1 MLKVDLGQLERKGRI
16 RIDETVPAGDPLLE
30 MTGLKLAGGLDVRL
44 EAGQVGKD
52 VLVRGRL
59 RGEALL
65 DCRRCLKAV
74 QKSFD
79 EGVTFLYRAG
89 VTATEAEA
97 EEVYPLPERVREID
111 LTEAIRE
118 HVILAVP
125 LYPLCSEACRGL
137 CPRCGTNLNEGACS
151 CEAVTMDPRWAALRQ
166 SSE

>member
-16 RIDETVPAGDPLLE
+16 RIDETVPAEDPLLE
-30 MTGLKLAGGLDVRL
+30 ASGLELAGGLDVGL
-44 EAGQVGKD
+44 VVSQAGKD

-65 DCRRCLKAV
+65 ECRRCLKAV
-74 QKSFD
+74 RKGFD
-79 EGVTFLYRAG
+79 EEVTLLYRAG

-97 EEVYPLPERVREID
+97 EEVYPLPERAREID
-111 LTEAIRE
+111 LSPAIRE

-125 LYPLCSEACRGL
+125 QYPLCSEACRGL
-137 CPRCGTNLNEGACS
+137 CPRCGADLNEGRCG

-166 SSE
+166 NTE